1 MTRNI
6 RIFVA
11 MASLIVAFALMSGAA
26 MAQSYTGNWP
36 MTVTKSQYA
45 NGHYCLALTD
55 DGSGGFPHS
64 GEAELLPLNGTYP
77 GAFQVINGI
86 LTVTIPEP
94 EGSTLGFL
102 IFIGHASKG
111 HITKGAYD
119 LAYGGFN
126 DAGVLTFGAKGGC

>member
-6 RIFVA
+6 RIFMA
-11 MASLIVAFALMSGAA
+11 MALPIVALAMMSSAA

-55 DGSGGFPHS
+55 DGDQGWPHS
-64 GEAELLPLNGTYP
+64 GEAELVPLNGTYP

-86 LTVTIPEP
+86 LTVTIPAP
-94 EGSTLGFL
+94 AGSTLEFL
-102 IFIGHASKG
+102 IFIGHARGG

-119 LAYGGFN
+119 LAYGGFF
-126 DAGVLTFGAKGGC
+126 DAGVLTFGAKGDC

>member
-1 MTRNI
+1 MI
-6 RIFVA
+6 RRIRTLIAVA
-11 MASLIVAFALMSGAA
+11 SPIVALVLMSSAA
-26 MAQSYTGNWP
+26 IAQSYTGNWP

-45 NGHYCLALTD
+45 NGTYCLALTD

-64 GEAELLPLNGTYP
+64 GEAELVPLNGTYP

-102 IFIGHASKG
+102 IFIGHASDG

-126 DAGVLTFGAKGGC
+126 DAGVLAFGAKGGC